1 MKKLIF
7 VTCLI
12 LGFTLLNAQLIN
24 SYGFK
29 AGVCIA
35 NQDFDYSL
43 DFNIDTESRYGFV
56 TGFFI
61 ELLNNEN
68 FHLLAETHYVQKG
81 NNVEFDHRDENGI
94 LIGIITLNSRVDYL
108 EFDVLG
114 KYTINLSSFKPY
126 LIAGPRFDILL
137 DYNSENNFLDP
148 VYEDL
153 DFIDFGLSIGGGFEF
168 QIIQNTISLIE
179 FRYSPALTSSYETD
193 LLTVKNTSFEILTG
207 IKF

>member
-1 MKKLIF
+1 MKKIIFAMCLIF
-7 VTCLI
+7 AI
-12 LGFTLLNAQLIN
+12 TLLNAQLIN

-29 AGVCIA
+29 GGLCIA
-35 NQDFDYSL
+35 NQDFDYYN
-43 DFNIDTESRYGFV
+43 DFNIDTVSRYGFV
-56 TGFFI
+56 MGGFI

-81 NNVEFDHRDENGI
+81 NNVELDHRDENGI

-114 KYTINLSSFKPY
+114 KYAINLSSIKPY
-126 LIAGPRFDILL
+126 LITGPRFNILI

-153 DFIDFGLSIGGGFEF
+153 DFIDFGLSIGAGFEF

-179 FRYSPALTSSYETD
+179 FRYSPPLTSSYETD